1 MDCSVLRLFDF
12 DLLVD
17 FDRFRRCL
25 LRPKGP
31 REFTLPES
39 ESDSELELDEYI
51 ATVPAAAEETPTNGC
66 AYKPERN
73 GFNTDCRGPYSS
85 ISMIRNH
92 S

>member
-39 ESDSELELDEYI
+39 DSDSELELDEYI
-51 ATVPAAAEETPTNGC
+51 ATVPAAAEETPTMDVRTNQSET
-66 AYKPERN
+66 A
-73 GFNTDCRGPYSS
+73 S
-85 ISMIRNH
+85 IQIAAAPTLRFQ
-92 S
+92 